1 MAQSNTPARRTQ
13 AERKETTIAAIM
25 DATIAALDEVGY
37 GRTTVQQIAT
47 RAGVSAGAI
56 FRHFPSRLDV
66 IVEAAEEVGRRQVA
80 EFLELMSTASV
91 EGTPPIRV
99 ILAIFHTIARA
110 PYGTLWDELSVHAR
124 TDPELRERLTP
135 TVVRL
140 MDAING
146 VSAAFPAIA
155 DRDPAEAKALRN
167 LTISVFSSEFRF
179 RMTDDDPH
187 LSDATIDLLTKVAHS
202 LGID

>member
-1 MAQSNTPARRTQ
+1 VAQSNTPARRTQ

-135 TVVRL
+135 TVV
-140 MDAING
+140 
-146 VSAAFPAIA
+146 A